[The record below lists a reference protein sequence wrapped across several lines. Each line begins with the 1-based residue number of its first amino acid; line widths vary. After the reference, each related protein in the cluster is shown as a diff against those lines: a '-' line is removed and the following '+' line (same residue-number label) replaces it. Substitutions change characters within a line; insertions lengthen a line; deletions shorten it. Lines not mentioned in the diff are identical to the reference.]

1 MTGSAKKM
9 HPLGTWLAA
18 TVLGLASAT
27 AGARLPAP
35 TEAQKAKAEVDK
47 AKAVWS
53 DKVAAFQLCQAQD
66 RAVAQ
71 YQASGN
77 GTRVQAGAPCAD
89 PGPFVPPVPPA
100 PAAAAT
106 PPPKG

>member
-18 TVLGLASAT
+18 AVLGLASAA

-47 AKAVWS
+47 AKAAWS

-71 YQASGN
+71 YQASGK